1 MRRVCRSS
9 KVSAVGDQLVA
20 AAVSAA
26 RRAGIEVTDPVVLHE
41 RHGLIVQLGPAPV
54 VARVE
59 RTASIARS
67 GLDGA
72 NAVAFA
78 AFLTEVGASVVRSLG
93 GPLQM
98 ENGVVVT
105 LWALLETSGPL
116 DPAAAGASLRDLHD
130 RATGYAGRLRSFDPR
145 PDALAL
151 CEALAG
157 TEFGGPIAT
166 IRRAVERLE
175 LPERLG
181 VEPIHGDAHL
191 GNVIQTSRG
200 PIWIDLEDVCRGPR
214 EWDLAC
220 LLHRGLLLGQ
230 HDQAAEAA
238 LESYGKHDREAVD
251 ELAAAVMVWIAPWAV
266 YADSL
271 DGTLNDWTRRRLDWL
286 EQRFR

>member
-1 MRRVCRSS
+1 MRRVSRSS
-9 KVSAVGDQLVA
+9 KVSAAGEPLVA

-26 RRAGIEVTDPVVLHE
+26 GQAGIEVTDPVVLHE

-67 GLDGA
+67 DLDGA
-72 NAVAFA
+72 NAVSFA
-78 AFLTEVGASVVRSLG
+78 AFLTEVGASVVPSLG

-105 LWALLETSGPL
+105 LWALLETSGRL
-116 DPAAAGASLRDLHD
+116 DPAAAGASLHDLHD
-130 RATGYAGRLRSFDPR
+130 RAMAYTGRLRSFDPR

-157 TEFGGPIAT
+157 SEFAGPVAT
-166 IRRAVERLE
+166 IQRAVERLE

-181 VEPIHGDAHL
+181 VQPIHGDAHL

-220 LLHRGLLLGQ
+220 LLHRGLLLGER
-230 HDQAAEAA
+230 DPGAEAA
-238 LESYGKHDREAVD
+238 LEGYGNYDRQAVD

-271 DGTLNDWTRRRLDWL
+271 DGTINDWTRRRLDWL